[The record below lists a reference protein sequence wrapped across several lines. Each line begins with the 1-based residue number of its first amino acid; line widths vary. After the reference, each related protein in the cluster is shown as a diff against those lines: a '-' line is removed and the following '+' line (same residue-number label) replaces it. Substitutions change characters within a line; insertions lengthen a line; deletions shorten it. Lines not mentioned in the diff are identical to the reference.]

1 MMIEQMKALKAA
13 ALAATQDVWISVDED
28 WSDGDQAE
36 ITTENRIDGCVIA
49 IAQVSGGGSES
60 ELDEPFRSEQQ
71 ANARYIAAVNPPA
84 ILALVNELEASYR
97 REENYRKK
105 WVDELANLQ
114 EAGKRIAELESQLQS
129 SGFTSEALAQ
139 EERAENAEQ
148 RIAELEARLPMPV
161 QLPEVKFIK
170 VSGKAV
176 AIMYAERVK
185 GQLAA
190 ARVHVEQE
198 GGDDEER

>member
-60 ELDEPFRSEQQ
+60 ELDEPFRSE
-71 ANARYIAAVNPPA
+71 
-84 ILALVNELEASYR
+84 E
-97 REENYRKK
+97 
-105 WVDELANLQ
+105 
-114 EAGKRIAELESQLQS
+114 
-129 SGFTSEALAQ
+129 
-139 EERAENAEQ
+139 
-148 RIAELEARLPMPV
+148 
-161 QLPEVKFIK
+161 
-170 VSGKAV
+170 
-176 AIMYAERVK
+176 
-185 GQLAA
+185 QLAA